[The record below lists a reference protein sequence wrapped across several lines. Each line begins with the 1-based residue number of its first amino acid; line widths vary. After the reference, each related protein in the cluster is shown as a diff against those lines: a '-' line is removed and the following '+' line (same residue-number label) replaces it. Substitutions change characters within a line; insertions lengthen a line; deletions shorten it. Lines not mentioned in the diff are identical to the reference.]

1 MSQDKLRDLTPVD
14 VNYSPGER
22 PTDEKLEGGET
33 QTREALEY
41 LEATIGD
48 AFGESLETNLM
59 YISNLSRD
67 LGDRSKLNPI
77 LKPDVSLVSY
87 IQNLTIGEMEHE
99 LDLIPIGNGAPIIS
113 SSADT
118 SVLPSQYKT
127 SVSLLEI
134 EGDWTIP
141 PGLVEGGIEKN
152 SRKLVTHSPSSGGT
166 VTFANV
172 TSGRGS
178 SFVGAS
184 HSVIPSKAQAE
195 DGGPF
200 LTVALSDAINNIYTI
215 QLPTETVTE
224 TRLHE
229 IGTPSISNTKVA
241 IGGGQQMELPAWLFD
256 VAGLDMGANDPE
268 TGQGKLFPLNVVR
281 IYDWQNKKVIDG
293 LLEVKASGSAG
304 SRKWE
309 IICTFRSDIIL
320 DTVSGEYLLATSGTS
335 ITEYINAL
343 ASDLYFHKH
352 MGDDMIRGIK
362 HSDTFGL
369 RTGDTGGSRTNY
381 YGPSDIDNN
390 DHSMYFHRD
399 GFVDGDVGA
408 GGNIIRGNVV
418 IGNTDLGMASM
429 HEHYNLTAD
438 SRKLYFGDTSTAS
451 QKIFYDKVKEQT
463 LPLAWGTIPSTYS
476 DTAMVITPPL
486 DDATSLE
493 RMAIVEGHFRVEG
506 DVVLGTTVSN
516 NVYITGEFRSKDL
529 QVSALNF
536 TCDSPTVTFP
546 EFSADSANCVIGA
559 NITSMDRLRIHD
571 GSLAEPSLAFN
582 SDTDTGI
589 RRVSAGSIAV
599 VGDGVDRFVITTSYI
614 QSNHNHR
621 FVDGLE
627 TSPSMTFTADTDTGF
642 YRYGDGDIGIASNGG
657 YHSRFDSDG
666 NYYGTATAALYSDLA
681 ERYAADEKL
690 EAGDVVKIGG
700 YKEITKT
707 KEEKDMD
714 VFGVISTNP
723 AYMMNEKAGND
734 DTHPYVALA
743 GRVPCK
749 VLGKVKKGDRLVS
762 SDLPGVAKVLEK
774 DEACDNILAIIG
786 RALEGKEDY
795 ATGKVE
801 IVIGKL

>member
-1 MSQDKLRDLTPVD
+1 MANDKLRDLTPVD

-59 YISNLSRD
+59 YVSNLSRD
-67 LGDRSKLNPI
+67 IGDRSRLNPI
-77 LKPDVSLVSY
+77 LKPNVDMSSY
-87 IQNLTIGEMEHE
+87 IQNLDIGEMEHE
-99 LDLIPIGNGAPIIS
+99 LDLIPVGNGATIIS

-118 SVLPSQYKT
+118 SVIPGQYKSST
-127 SVSLLEI
+127 SLLEI
-134 EGDWTIP
+134 EGDWTIL
-141 PGLVEGGIEKN
+141 PGLVEGSIEKN
-152 SRKLVTHSPSSGGT
+152 SRKLITHSPSSGGT

-178 SFVGAS
+178 SFIGAS
-184 HSVIPSKAQAE
+184 HNVIPSIAQAE

-200 LTVALSDAINNIYTI
+200 ITVALSDAINNIYTI
-215 QLPTETVTE
+215 QLPSESTTE

-229 IGTPSISNTKVA
+229 SGNASISNTKAA
-241 IGGGQQMELPAWLFD
+241 IGGGQQMELPAWLFE
-256 VAGLDMGANDPE
+256 VAGLDMGANDSG
-268 TGQGKLFPLNVVR
+268 TGQGKVFPLNVVR
-281 IYDWQNKKVIDG
+281 IYDWLNKKVIDG

-309 IICTFRSDIIL
+309 MICTFRSDIAL
-320 DTVSGEYLLATSGTS
+320 DTVTGEYLLITSGTS
-335 ITEYINAL
+335 ISEYVNAL

-362 HSDTFGL
+362 HADTFGL
-369 RTGDTGGSRTNY
+369 RTGDIAGSRSAF
-381 YGPSDIDNN
+381 YGPSSIDNN

-399 GFVDGDVGA
+399 GFTDSDIGS
-408 GGNIIRGNVV
+408 GGNVIRGDAV
-418 IGNTDLGMASM
+418 IGNTDLGMAAT

-438 SRKLYFGDTSTAS
+438 SYKLYFGETSSAS
-451 QKIFYDKVKEQT
+451 QKIFFDKVKEQT

-476 DTAMVITPPL
+476 DTAMVIVPPL

-493 RMAIVEGHFRVEG
+493 RTAIVEGHFRAEG

-536 TCDSPTVTFP
+536 TCDSPTIAFP
-546 EFSADSANCVIGA
+546 EFSADSANCIIGA
-559 NITSMDRLRIHD
+559 DMTSLDRLRVHD
-571 GSLAEPSLAFN
+571 GSLVEPGLAFN
-582 SDTDTGI
+582 SDSDTGL
-589 RRVSAGSIAV
+589 RRVSTGSVAV
-599 VGDGVDRFVITTSYI
+599 VGDGIDRFVITTSYI

-621 FVDGLE
+621 FVDGLA
-627 TSPSMTFTADTDTGF
+627 TDPSITFTADTDTGF

-690 EAGDVVKIGG
+690 EPGDVVKIGG

-734 DTHPYVALA
+734 DTHPYVALV